1 MEIINSQKYVELQ
14 EKLQEEAKVDAI
26 ALLCNKVENHA
37 IVIDDIHKQICDHDW
52 IVTEV
57 SNNHIINIPIVLF
70 AYGLNKYG
78 KLCFKAFYQVSR
90 KDYKEGKWCEFEE
103 NGINNLYSEVYE
115 IIAEHVIA
123 NQDAQE

>member
-1 MEIINSQKYVELQ
+1 MDIINSQKYVELQ
-14 EKLQEEAKVDAI
+14 EKLQQEAKADAI
-26 ALLCNKVENHA
+26 ALLRNKVENHA
-37 IVIDDIHKQICDHDW
+37 IVIDDIYKQISDHDW
-52 IVTEV
+52 IVTEI
-57 SNNHIINIPIVLF
+57 SNIPIVLY

-90 KDYKEGKWCEFEE
+90 KNYKEGKWCEFEE